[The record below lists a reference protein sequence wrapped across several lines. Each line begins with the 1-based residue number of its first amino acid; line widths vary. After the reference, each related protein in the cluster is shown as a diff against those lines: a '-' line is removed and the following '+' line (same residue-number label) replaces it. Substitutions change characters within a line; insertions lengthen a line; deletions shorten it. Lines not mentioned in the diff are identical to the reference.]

1 MIAGALSLRAAFP
14 YISLVIPRA
23 GAITGARVLVALS
36 LMFMKA
42 SESVLHQ
49 HGSCSITLFHDPL
62 DPSTWIVRQWR
73 KRLFGRKCLQS
84 KWFVTRAQA
93 EQYAKRLGQEC
104 ERARRME
111 K

>member
-1 MIAGALSLRAAFP
+1 MTAGALALRPAFM
-14 YISLVIPRA
+14 YISLIILRA
-23 GAITGARVLVALS
+23 GAMTGALVLVALPM
-36 LMFMKA
+36 MFMKA
-42 SESVLHQ
+42 SETVLHQ

-73 KRLFGRKCLQS
+73 KGLLGRKCVQS
-84 KWFVTRAQA
+84 KWFVTRGQA
-93 EQYAKRLGQEC
+93 EQFAKRLGQEC